1 VFVLISELIEW
12 DSVERG
18 QSADLLMSS
27 SRCPDC
33 PANAERSWP
42 LLEFAV
48 ASSLRQALVDFE
60 VDARSQVRARRCAG
74 DAAIN
79 YYNPQLL
86 PADQLEMTASAV
98 TTTFLVLAGLARGQP
113 PATMGVPIELV
124 RAIAT

>member
-1 VFVLISELIEW
+1 MATGLPFPSKF
-12 DSVERG
+12 
-18 QSADLLMSS
+18 APSS
-27 SRCPDC
+27 GG
-33 PANAERSWP
+33 
-42 LLEFAV
+42 
-48 ASSLRQALVDFE
+48 E